1 MLSTDI
7 AMPAT
12 VVVLALAAYPLIKL
26 WLKAGDAARPLFS
39 PKAYF
44 LEQSEDGNV
53 SASSELWL
61 RLAGYSAIFLVSFFA
76 WTVVLAGVV
85 SPLVTE

>member
-1 MLSTDI
+1 MLPTDI

-12 VVVLALAAYPLIKL
+12 IVVLALAAYPLIIL
-26 WLKAGDAARPLFS
+26 WFKAEDAGRPLFS

-44 LEQSEDGNV
+44 LEQPKDRNGSP
-53 SASSELWL
+53 SSDLWL
-61 RLAGYSAIFLVSFFA
+61 KFAAYSAIFLVSFFA

>member
-1 MLSTDI
+1 MLPTDI

-12 VVVLALAAYPLIKL
+12 IVVLALAAYPLMIL
-26 WLKAGDAARPLFS
+26 WFKAGDAGRPLFS

-44 LEQSEDGNV
+44 LEQSDDSNA

-61 RLAGYSAIFLVSFFA
+61 RFAGYSAIFLVGFFA
-76 WTVVLAGVV
+76 WTVVLASAV
-85 SPLVTE
+85 SPLVME